1 MADLDLRIQ
10 ATDSFTP
17 TFSAFN
23 RALSGIGNA
32 ATAPIR
38 ALGGIVDTLGK
49 VGLAAN
55 GIRDIASS
63 LGAVFN
69 GPIQG
74 ASDVNE
80 AMNKVQV
87 VFGASA
93 ASVTDFAKTAATG
106 LGQSQ
111 ATALGALGTFG
122 NLFVSMGMT
131 TDAAAGMSK
140 ETVQLAS
147 DLASFNN
154 IRPEEALEKL
164 RAGLV
169 GEAEPLRALG
179 VNLSAA
185 AIEAKALE
193 TNVGKTKDELT
204 AADKATASFAL
215 ILEQTKTAQGDFA
228 RTSTGFANAQ
238 RVIAAQFDD
247 LKASMGQAFLPT
259 MEKVVGVFST
269 MLPGAMAMVS
279 GPIDEAG
286 QAFADIG
293 QEVLTF
299 IKTVQNI
306 ADVEGVSFFTA
317 ALTALELRIG
327 EVFGTTAQDVF
338 HGFMD
343 LVSDLTDTAGDLWD
357 AFKEVAG
364 FFAGELLAAFGS
376 SNTSGRTFGETLTM
390 IGQEVKATTKEF
402 TTWVKQINDAT
413 PQGELMRKVVEG
425 LIVAFVTWK
434 AATISTALAV
444 EAYTLAVA
452 LGTAAKGAWTVA
464 TTAASIVSG
473 AFSAVLGVAASAFRV
488 LNLVIM
494 ANPIGALVAVLALAV
509 AGLVYA
515 YENSETFRQ
524 VVDAAFKA
532 VSEAVTGA
540 MATAIKWIDEFVA
553 WVGDAPAKVAA
564 SALGIGA
571 AIVDG
576 IVGGI
581 TSFRGKVKGVIED
594 LAGSLPEWV
603 KKILGIASPSTV
615 FAGIGED
622 IVDGLTEGIDSAA
635 SNATA
640 AVEDLAT
647 AIGAA
652 VPRVLT
658 ATEQEVAKYQE
669 RIGDANRK
677 YERSEADALAKH
689 LEKLHDLE
697 VDLGKAKKDAK
708 AGILEKIAD
717 ENVSWQRR
725 ERDEAAK
732 HAQALEDI
740 EATHGE
746 TMVAIEQR
754 MAEQRGAAL
763 ADLMQG
769 LADVEA
775 NTGRA
780 LDAIGERTGQ
790 RINEAIAS
798 AGAAIADV
806 SARAAEQIASATD
819 ALDMNRAI
827 RARRDEF
834 GAGQSAEAL
843 TRTRAREDAD
853 LAAKGGDSAAS
864 LAERQAKDVAAL
876 ARRAAN
882 DKAALDA
889 KVVQDASS
897 LKAKRDRDDA
907 DASFKLAQD
916 LRYAKDDDERTRLRV
931 AYGRMVEDRTR
942 SRALDDQTLKAS
954 VDASR
959 KALDDKQRL
968 DREALADKEREE
980 VAALAAQTARD
991 VAALAARRA
1000 REDEDRAF
1008 RQAQQVA
1015 AQEFSD
1021 GLENEALARQIT
1033 RIQDDTRTRIEGIN
1047 IALTDKQ
1054 KQITEDA
1061 ATEARKV
1068 GESAQ
1073 ERIGI
1078 LKDKFFDKVGPL
1090 ADDAKNKINSYI
1102 DDVQK
1107 RVGELQAAA
1116 VAAAAAV
1123 ASVGGGGSD
1132 NGVASG
1138 LSNALT
1144 SLVTTTRNAGSFDRG
1159 VNGRGGYAS
1168 GGRSIPGG
1176 LSLVGEQ
1183 GPELVRLPGGSD
1195 VFSNADTGRMLGG
1208 GNNDDNRPVNIIL
1221 DGATIARSTW
1231 KHLKRLNLS
1240 GATLGLT

>member
-1 MADLDLRIQ
+1 MADLDLKIQ
-10 ATDSFTP
+10 ATDAFSP

-23 RALSGIGNA
+23 RALGGIGDA

-55 GIRDIASS
+55 GIRDIATS

-69 GPIQG
+69 GPINA

-93 ASVTDFAKTAATG
+93 DSVTEFAKTAATG

-111 ATALGALGTFG
+111 VTALGALGTFG

-154 IRPEEALEKL
+154 IRPEEALDKL

-169 GEAEPLRALG
+169 GETEPLRALG

-185 AIEAKALE
+185 AVEAKALE
-193 TNVGKTKDELT
+193 TNVGKTKDTLT

-215 ILEQTKTAQGDFA
+215 ILAQTGTAQGDFA

-238 RVIAAQFDD
+238 RVIGAQFHD
-247 LKASMGQAFLPT
+247 LKASIGQAFLPT
-259 MEKVVGVFST
+259 MERVVGVFST
-269 MLPGAMAMVS
+269 LLPGAMTAIS
-279 GPIDEAG
+279 GPIDVAG
-286 QAFADIG
+286 QAFADAG
-293 QEVLTF
+293 QEVMGF
-299 IKTVQNI
+299 IKTTQNI
-306 ADVEGVSFFTA
+306 AEAEGVSFFTA
-317 ALTALELRIG
+317 AITALELRIG

-343 LVSDLTDTAGDLWD
+343 LVSDLGDAGGDLFD
-357 AFKEVAG
+357 AFKEVG
-364 FFAGELLAAFGS
+364 TFFAGELVAAFGGS
-376 SNTSGRTFGETLTM
+376 DTSGRTFGETLTM
-390 IGQEVKATTKEF
+390 IGQEVKATVKEF
-402 TTWVKQINDAT
+402 TAFVKQINEAT

-425 LIVAFVTWK
+425 LILAFVTWK
-434 AATISTALAV
+434 AATIATTIAV
-444 EAYTLAVA
+444 EGYAAAVA
-452 LGTAAKGAWTVA
+452 IGAAVQVGWTTV
-464 TTAASIVSG
+464 TTIAAAVSG

-488 LNLVIM
+488 LNLVIV

-515 YENSETFRQ
+515 YQNSETFRA
-524 VVDAAFKA
+524 VVDTAFKA

-540 MATAIKWIDEFVA
+540 MTVAVKWIDEFVTY
-553 WVGDAPAKVAA
+553 VGDAPAKVLA
-564 SALGIGA
+564 SALAIGTS
-571 AIVDG
+571 IVDG

-581 TSFRGKVKGVIED
+581 TSFRAKVKGVIED
-594 LAGSLPEWV
+594 LAASLPDWV
-603 KKILGIASPSTV
+603 KKVLGISSPSTV

-622 IVDGLTEGIDSAA
+622 IVDGLTQGIDGAA
-635 SNATA
+635 DNATS

-652 VPRVLT
+652 IPRVLS
-658 ATEQEVAKYQE
+658 ATEQEVGKYQE
-669 RIGDANRK
+669 RIADSNRK
-677 YERSEADALAKH
+677 FERTEADALAKH

-697 VDLGKAKKDAK
+697 VDLGKAKKDAR
-708 AGILEKIAD
+708 ASILERISD
-717 ENVSWQRR
+717 ENVSYQRR
-725 ERDEAAK
+725 ERDDAVR
-732 HAQALEDI
+732 HARDLEDI
-740 EATHGE
+740 DATHGE
-746 TMVAIEQR
+746 NMVAIDQR

-769 LADVEA
+769 LADVELQ
-775 NTGRA
+775 TGKA
-780 LDAIGERTGQ
+780 LDQIGERTGT
-790 RINEAIAS
+790 RINEAIQSAS
-798 AGAAIADV
+798 AAIAEV
-806 SARAAEQIASATD
+806 SARAAEQIAAATD
-819 ALDMNRAI
+819 GLDLNRAI
-827 RARRDEF
+827 RGRREEF
-834 GAGQSAEAL
+834 GAGQSAEAQ
-843 TRTRAREDAD
+843 TRTRGREDAD
-853 LAAKGGDSAAS
+853 LVAKGGESATA
-864 LAERQAKDVAAL
+864 LAERHAKETAAL
-876 ARRAAN
+876 ARRAAT
-882 DKAALDA
+882 DRAALDA

-897 LKAKRDRDDA
+897 LKSRRDRDDS

-916 LRYAKDDDERTRLRV
+916 LRYAKDEDDKTRLRV

-942 SRALDDQTLKAS
+942 QRALDDQTLKTS

-959 KALDDKQRL
+959 KSLDDKQRL
-968 DREALADKEREE
+968 NREALADNEREE

-1033 RIQDDTRTRIEGIN
+1033 RIQDDTRNRIDGIN
-1047 IALTDKQ
+1047 NALTDKQ
-1054 KQITEDA
+1054 RQITEDA
-1061 ATEARKV
+1061 ITESRKV
-1068 GESAQ
+1068 GEAAQ

-1090 ADDAKNKINSYI
+1090 ADDAKNKINAYI
-1102 DDVQK
+1102 GDVQR

-1132 NGVASG
+1132 NGVATG

-1144 SLVTTTRNAGSFDRG
+1144 SLVTETRNAGSFDRG
-1159 VNGRGGYAS
+1159 TLGRGGAAEGKRS
-1168 GGRSIPGG
+1168 MTGGAYLVGERGPELLQIPGG
-1176 LSLVGEQ
+1176 SNVFNNGE
-1183 GPELVRLPGGSD
+1183 S
-1195 VFSNADTGRMLGG
+1195 SRMLGG
-1208 GNNDDNRPVNIIL
+1208 GGDDNRPVNIIL
-1221 DGATIARSTW
+1221 DGAVIARSTW